1 MPPYR
6 PTPAELAK
14 AAGREVPDLV
24 APGLD
29 VLFCGINPGLWSA
42 AVGHHFARPG
52 NRFWKVL
59 QGAGF
64 TSELL
69 APEEEGRLLDAGLG
83 VTNLVARSTATAAEL
98 DRAELRAGALAL
110 AATVERFGPKIVAF
124 LGMTAYRHAFEQPR
138 ATLGEQRERIAK
150 ARMWLLPN
158 PSGLQARYQLPE
170 LIELFGALRE
180 AAGHEAP
187 RRPGQ
192 PRSRGGRAGRG
203 AG

>member
-1 MPPYR
+1 VSPRR
-6 PTPAELAK
+6 PTPDELAA

-24 APGLD
+24 APRLD

-64 TSELL
+64 TDELL
-69 APEEEGRLLDAGLG
+69 APEEEGRLLEAGIG

-98 DRAELRAGALAL
+98 GRDELREGALAL
-110 AATVERFGPKIVAF
+110 AATVERVGPKVVAF
-124 LGMTAYRHAFEQPR
+124 LGMIAYRHAFDRPG
-138 ATLGEQRERIAK
+138 ATLGEQPERIAG
-150 ARMWLLPN
+150 ARVWLLPN

-170 LIELFGALRE
+170 LIELFGALR
-180 AAGHEAP
+180 AATASADRP
-187 RRPGQ
+187 CRRP
-192 PRSRGGRAGRG
+192 
-203 AG
+203 